1 MKEHNIT
8 VAHVDNCF
16 NGDYT
21 VSHGESYFKDFIF
34 NMKMMI
40 LEINIQINWVENDDK
55 KGNDEEI
62 CLDNDDI
69 RQINIHNKLKVN
81 K

>member
-40 LEINIQINWVENDDK
+40 LEINI
-55 KGNDEEI
+55 
-62 CLDNDDI
+62 
-69 RQINIHNKLKVN
+69 
-81 K
+81 